1 MLTDHALRN
10 PGMEESCLRFTHLLI
25 KLLSEGSLSSERNP
39 WGAKKSFWEWT
50 AHSTVGSSWRPPK
63 RYRQMLCFKKWS
75 CFIPGCLLLLL
86 PLLSP
91 PSPPPSSLSSS
102 PISPLPPPPLLPFLV
117 HLGTIIF
124 SPFTIQPLF
133 PQAIA
138 QAVRWLFLR
147 WSR

>member
-50 AHSTVGSSWRPPK
+50 AHSTVGSFWRPPK

-75 CFIPGCLLLLL
+75 CFIIWLASS
-86 PLLSP
+86 SP
-91 PSPPPSSLSSS
+91 SSSLSFS
-102 PISPLPPPPLLPFLV
+102 PTRLPFLIP
-117 HLGTIIF
+117 HLSFPSSSSASFFGAFRHYNLFSFHYPIPFSTSYCTVCQVTIF
-124 SPFTIQPLF
+124 KME
-133 PQAIA
+133 
-138 QAVRWLFLR
+138 
-147 WSR
+147 